1 MARNQFGGTCY
12 RCGGWVAPGTGH
24 FERHNKGWRVQHAL
38 HPGHGRVMCD
48 APPRKSQKRQDASAR
63 SAMTEERSNG

>member
-38 HPGHGRVMCD
+38 YPGHGRVMCAQVKREKND
-48 APPRKSQKRQDASAR
+48 PSASEPRQ
-63 SAMTEERSNG
+63 